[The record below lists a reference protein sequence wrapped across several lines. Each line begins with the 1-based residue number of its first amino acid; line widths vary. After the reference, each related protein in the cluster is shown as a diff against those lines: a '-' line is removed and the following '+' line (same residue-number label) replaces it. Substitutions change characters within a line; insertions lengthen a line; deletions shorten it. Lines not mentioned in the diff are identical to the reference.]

1 MGWFNY
7 LGLIFVLVMLIP
19 NVLFMFKK
27 NESHDD
33 TYHNKIVESFEQIG
47 RYGCFLLMV
56 FNIPYTYYGFW
67 FSDALIV
74 YILINSS
81 LLLFYLIVWVICWNK
96 HKLFR
101 SYALSISPSIM
112 FLFSAIILAYYP
124 LIVLSVLFAICHI
137 TISLK
142 NTYGSKK

>member
-1 MGWFNY
+1 MDWFNY
-7 LGLIFVLVMLIP
+7 LGLIFISVMMIP
-19 NVLFMFKK
+19 NVVFMFKK
-27 NESHDD
+27 NESHNDA
-33 TYHNKIVESFEQIG
+33 YHNKIIELFEQIG
-47 RYGCFLLMV
+47 RYSCFFLMV

-67 FSDALIV
+67 FSNALIV

-81 LLLFYLIVWVICWNK
+81 LLLFYLIVWVICWNA

-112 FLFSAIILAYYP
+112 FLSSAIILAYYP

-142 NTYGSKK
+142 NAYGFKK